1 MSQHDIQT
9 QREEITL
16 RDQQA
21 ASYDDWILQTKGAY
35 FDLVDRTMPL
45 RWLRLERSHAVLD
58 AGCGTGR
65 LTLPIARRCREV
77 WAADFSPKSLEV
89 LEQKTKAQGL
99 TNVKTV
105 LANLAEATLPSSHFD
120 RAVSNSVI
128 HHIPEANARLE
139 AVRRIW
145 ESLKAGGVFV
155 VMVFRWGGAITYQKE
170 YWTKTES
177 GNLFRMGFTAQE
189 LQALLQQAGFRNV
202 QVGGLF
208 NFRPR
213 GLSRL
218 PSLLRLYACVD
229 VLLTESPFSQ
239 TRGKHLL
246 ARGIK

>member
-1 MSQHDIQT
+1 MSRHDIQS
-9 QREEITL
+9 QREEIAL

-21 ASYDDWILQTKGAY
+21 ASYDEWILQTKGAY

-45 RWLRLERSHAVLD
+45 RWLRLAASHSVLD

-65 LTLPIARRCREV
+65 LTLPIAQRCREV
-77 WAADFSPKSLEV
+77 WAVDFSPKSLEV
-89 LEQKTKAQGL
+89 LEQKAKAHGL
-99 TNVKTV
+99 TNVKTA
-105 LANLAEATLPSSHFD
+105 LANLAETTLPSNHFD

-128 HHIPEANARLE
+128 HHIPEANARLA

-170 YWTKTES
+170 YWTKTDG

-189 LQALLQQAGFRNV
+189 LQALLQEAGFRDV

-213 GLSRL
+213 GLSKL
-218 PSLLRLYACVD
+218 PCLLRPYARLD
-229 VLLTESPFSQ
+229 ALLTALPLSQ